1 MVVQEKLVYEVP
13 PEIEKNTDVI
23 TCTNAF
29 SANHM
34 IIKSYNYEDKCLLYI
49 VCAFKSI
56 KLSCTVCNAK

>member
-34 IIKSYNYEDKCLLYI
+34 IIRSYNY
-49 VCAFKSI
+49 
-56 KLSCTVCNAK
+56 